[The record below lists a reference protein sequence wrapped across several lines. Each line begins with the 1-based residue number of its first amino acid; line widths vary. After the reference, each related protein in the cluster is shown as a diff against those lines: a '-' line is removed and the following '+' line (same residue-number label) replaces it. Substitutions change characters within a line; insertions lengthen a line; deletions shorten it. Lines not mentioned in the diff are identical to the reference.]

1 MTIFEKDKVG
11 GLIGNV
17 SKVSH
22 YTSVIV
28 DEDGESFRKRLEDQI
43 KAYKLDLKYE
53 EVLSLKE
60 DGDVFVVKTNKDTY
74 EAKKV
79 IVASGSSPKELDLKI
94 ENYKISHWAKGSE
107 ERVKDKLVIVN
118 GGSDGAAKEAIYLS
132 KFAKE
137 VHIVQNQDK
146 LLCIHEFKKQIE
158 ESNNIVIHT
167 SSSLEAVTCKDGL
180 IRSAKLSNG
189 CEITAKDG
197 LEIFAMI
204 GQHPNTSFIDL
215 DIPKN
220 ELGFVDSDV
229 ESKIDNLFFAGD
241 LRVKTVRQVAT
252 AVNDGALAGIG
263 ASK

>member
-1 MTIFEKDKVG
+1 MTIFEKDKIG

-43 KAYKLDLKYE
+43 KAYRLDLKYE
-53 EVLSLKE
+53 EVLSLKK
-60 DGDVFVVKTNKDTY
+60 DGDVFIVKTNKDTY

-94 ENYKISHWAKGSE
+94 ENYKISHWVKGSE

-158 ESNNIVIHT
+158 ESNNIVVHT

-220 ELGFVDSDV
+220 ELGFIDSDV

-241 LRVKTVRQVAT
+241 LRVKAVRQVAT
-252 AVNDGALAGIG
+252 AVNDGSLAGIG